1 MSIQE
6 RRERERAEREQLIVS
21 TARELAEAEGWD
33 AVTTRRLAAEI
44 EYSQPVLYSHFKGKG
59 AIMTAVALQGF
70 VELAAVLRAARTG
83 AEGSR
88 AGTGGR
94 RAGAQGPQAEDAGAS
109 AGDPRASAEGRAE
122 GPRAALTA
130 VADAY
135 TAFAAERP
143 ALYEAMF
150 TRAVDLPFASPEAP
164 APLWA
169 AFDELLDAVTPHAAP
184 DEDPGILTETFW
196 AALHGLATLGRSG
209 RLPAAAHTTRLALL
223 TAHFAGPPAAR

>member
-83 AEGSR
+83 AEGS
-88 AGTGGR
+88 G
-94 RAGAQGPQAEDAGAS
+94 AGAEGAQAEDAGAN
-109 AGDPRASAEGRAE
+109 AEGRAE
-122 GPRAALTA
+122 DPGAALTA

-150 TRAVDLPFASPEAP
+150 TQAVDLPFASPDAP

-223 TAHFAGPPAAR
+223 TAHFAGPPAAG